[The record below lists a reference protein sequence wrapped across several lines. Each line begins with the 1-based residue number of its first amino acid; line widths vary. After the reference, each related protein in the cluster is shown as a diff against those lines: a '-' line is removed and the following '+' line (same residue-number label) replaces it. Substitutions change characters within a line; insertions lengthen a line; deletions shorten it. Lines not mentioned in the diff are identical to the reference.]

1 MQIGKC
7 QAKVS
12 NYAVLEEQFNKKY
25 NENLLRNILGI
36 YEAGVLELKGE
47 EYEKEIAAMKKDIAA
62 LKHEKTKN
70 DEDYVRYG
78 RNQDDFR
85 EVIIEKKS
93 SFVAEKER
101 LADFEL

>member
-1 MQIGKC
+1 
-7 QAKVS
+7 
-12 NYAVLEEQFNKKY
+12 
-25 NENLLRNILGI
+25 
-36 YEAGVLELKGE
+36 
-47 EYEKEIAAMKKDIAA
+47 MKKDIAA

-93 SFVAEKER
+93 SFAAEKER
-101 LADFEL
+101 FSSFRITFIGSTA

>member
-1 MQIGKC
+1 
-7 QAKVS
+7 
-12 NYAVLEEQFNKKY
+12 
-25 NENLLRNILGI
+25 
-36 YEAGVLELKGE
+36 
-47 EYEKEIAAMKKDIAA
+47 MKKDIAA

-93 SFVAEKER
+93 SLAAEKER
-101 LADFEL
+101 LADFELQLKTRAGYNEVFSCG